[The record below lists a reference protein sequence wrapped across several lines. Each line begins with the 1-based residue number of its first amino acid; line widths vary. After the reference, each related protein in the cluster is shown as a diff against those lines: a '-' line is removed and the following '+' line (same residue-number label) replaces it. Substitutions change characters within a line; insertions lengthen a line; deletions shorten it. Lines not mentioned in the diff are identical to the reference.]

1 MFQLAYRQLRL
12 EAVRTLLTGFALGA
26 VFAVI
31 LVLGG
36 FELGQY
42 AQLQKAVL
50 DRGADL
56 IVAQAGVSNM
66 IAVRSTLPQLS
77 RRHVEAVYG
86 VSSAHP
92 LTALPVIYQHGEEKT
107 PLYLLVFDSLGGPPQ
122 IWKGRSIQ
130 EEREIIIDVALAR
143 KYGMSPG
150 DNIEIA
156 DFEFIIAGVTQNTAA
171 FFMPFI
177 FVSYDTLIDFYL
189 ESDVVADLSTFPL
202 LSFLLIELA
211 PNADPA
217 VVAQRIELSVESVDV
232 FTPQQMARH
241 DENMGRGIL
250 GPIMGLL
257 VIVAYIIG
265 LLVVG
270 LIMHA
275 DVSSRI
281 RSFGVLKA
289 LGFDQRMLS
298 KAVFIQTLLLLL
310 IAFPLGIFLAIGL
323 ATFIHWAMPL
333 YLVLV
338 TEPVLLMKTLFA
350 GFVFALIGAIAPVRL
365 IAYVDP
371 LLVFQGG

>member
-12 EAVRTLLTGFALGA
+12 EAVRTLLTSFALGD

-77 RRHVEAVYG
+77 RRHVEAVDG

-92 LTALPVIYQHGEEKT
+92 LTALPVIYEHGEEKT

-150 DNIEIA
+150 DNLEIA

-211 PNADPA
+211 PNADPE

-232 FTPQQMARH
+232 FTPQQMAMH

-350 GFVFALIGAIAPVRL
+350 GFVFAFIGAIAPVRL
-365 IAYVDP
+365 IAHVDP